1 MKKIKVIDNLLP
13 EIYFNKLKNILDN
26 NQFNWFWNNKTVSI
40 KNSELDNHFMFT
52 HMLWDEDKGSASS
65 YFETFEPI
73 LYFLDNHSPVKGL
86 LRMKLNLYTNQNKKI
101 HHAKHVDFANQD
113 TGKPLENTTNTVLN
127 FTDCNGGTIID
138 NKEYPSKANQALIFS
153 NDLIH
158 QGIVQTDTPRRI
170 VLNIATNKK
179 HEL

>member
-1 MKKIKVIDNLLP
+1 MKVVNNLLP
-13 EIYFNKLKNILDN
+13 NLFFNKLKKIFDK
-26 NQFNWFWNNKTVSI
+26 NQFNWFWNNKTAGG
-40 KNSELDNHFMFT
+40 KDGNLDNHFMFT
-52 HMLWDEDKGSASS
+52 HMLWDVDAGKTSPH
-65 YFETFEPI
+65 FETFEPI

-101 HHAKHVDFANQD
+101 YHAKHIDFTNQD

-158 QGIVQTDTPRRI
+158 QGIVQTDVPIR
-170 VLNIATNKK
+170 VMLNIATSNEKK
-179 HEL
+179 

>member
-1 MKKIKVIDNLLP
+1 MQVIDNLLP
-13 EIYFNKLKNILDN
+13 NLFFNKLKNIFGK
-26 NQFNWFWNNKTVSI
+26 NQFNWFWNNKTASG
-40 KNSELDNHFMFT
+40 KDGDLDNHFMFT
-52 HMLWDEDKGSASS
+52 HMLWDVDAGKTSPH
-65 YFETFEPI
+65 FETFEPI
-73 LYFLDNHSPVKGL
+73 LYFLDNHSPVKKL

-158 QGIVQTDTPRRI
+158 QGIVQTDAPIRI
-170 VLNIATNKK
+170 VLNIGSNNNNT
-179 HEL
+179 

>member
-1 MKKIKVIDNLLP
+1 MSKLNTLSEATLEGRRTFLRQSITGIGAFSLPNLIKLRELAGSDTERQDTSLNLLWQDGCP
-13 EIYFNKLKNILDN
+13 
-26 NQFNWFWNNKTVSI
+26 S
-40 KNSELDNHFMFT
+40 H
-52 HMLWDEDKGSASS
+52 
-65 YFETFEPI
+65 FETFDPI